1 MFSGLSNYLKKILP
15 KRLFYRA
22 LLIVAIPVL
31 VLQLVI
37 TIVFFDS
44 LWIKTNKGMTR
55 TLVNEISTF
64 IEAYE
69 SEQEN
74 KQELLDL
81 FSIFL
86 DLNIEFTNNEKLQN
100 TDTERWFSPIDRT
113 LRRELKSK
121 FGLNEY
127 WFDTTSYKELIDLRI
142 KYEDGYFKFLVPK
155 DRVASSSARIFALWI
170 TVPAIIM
177 VIISLIFLKNQ
188 TRPITNLAR
197 AAERFGKGENIEEFK
212 PSGALEIRQAGHEF
226 DKMRKRIERHIN
238 QRTEMLSGISH
249 DLRTPLTRMKLQLA
263 FIKDKE
269 TVNKLTE
276 DINEMEKMLNEY
288 LQFTSSSY
296 VEKDEMFNLSE
307 LISEVI
313 EKYNNENISQNL
325 FNGVNNA
332 FAEKAGDGVNIL
344 TKEVDTLPNIAKNYS
359 EENVS
364 WVAVGDENYG
374 EGSSREHAAMEPR
387 FRGCK
392 VVLVKSFARIHEAN
406 LKKQGIL
413 PLVFEDKNDYE
424 KIEQFDKMTIGS
436 LKDIAVDTPVEIIL
450 EKENGETETIEA
462 NHSLSEDQIA
472 WFFAGSALNYIK
484 SK

>member
-1 MFSGLSNYLKKILP
+1 MFSGLSNYFKKILP

-31 VLQLVI
+31 VIQLVI

-64 IEAYE
+64 IEVYE
-69 SEQEN
+69 AEQEN
-74 KQELLDL
+74 KQELKDL

-86 DLNIEFTNNEKLQN
+86 DLNLEFTKNKQLQN
-100 TDTERWFSPIDRT
+100 TSTERWYSPIDRT

-142 KYEDGYFKFLVPK
+142 KYKTGYFKFLVPK
-155 DRVASSSARIFALWI
+155 DRVTSSSARIFALWI

-263 FIKDKE
+263 FIKDEE
-269 TVNKLTE
+269 TIKKLTE

-296 VEKDEMFNLSE
+296 VEKDELFNLSE
-307 LISEVI
+307 LISKVI
-313 EKYNNENISQNL
+313 EKYNNENISQNISSRIY
-325 FNGVNNA
+325 FNGRKNLINRCLNNLIDNSLKYA
-332 FAEKAGDGVNIL
+332 NKVEISLNKKNTNLFIIIDDDGPGI
-344 TKEVDTLPNIAKNYS
+344 PKNEY
-359 EENVS
+359 ENVFKPFYKIDKGRADS
-364 WVAVGDENYG
+364 KSSVGLG
-374 EGSSREHAAMEPR
+374 LSISSDII
-387 FRGCK
+387 
-392 VVLVKSFARIHEAN
+392 KSHGGNI
-406 LKKQGIL
+406 
-413 PLVFEDKNDYE
+413 
-424 KIEQFDKMTIGS
+424 M
-436 LKDIAVDTPVEIIL
+436 L
-450 EKENGETETIEA
+450 EK
-462 NHSLSEDQIA
+462 
-472 WFFAGSALNYIK
+472 
-484 SK
+484 SKMDGLRVKVFLPV